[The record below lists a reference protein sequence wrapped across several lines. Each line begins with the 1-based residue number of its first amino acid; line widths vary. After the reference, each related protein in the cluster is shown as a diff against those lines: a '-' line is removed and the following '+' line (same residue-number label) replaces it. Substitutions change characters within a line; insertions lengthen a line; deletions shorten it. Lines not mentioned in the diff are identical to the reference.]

1 MERLVDK
8 TIGAQLFAA
17 TSHDDVP
24 TRAATVIVG
33 GGVLGASIA
42 YHLAEAGRTDVLL
55 LDANVLGSGTT
66 WHAAGLVNG
75 ARATA
80 TLTDLSRFSRGFYEQ
95 LGELSGIDVNWQ
107 RAGSLSLARTDGRVD
122 ELKYQN
128 DVANRNG
135 VDAVWVE
142 PGDVTNHWPLVNP
155 AGVKAGLLIPGD
167 GHINPGYGAVALA
180 KLAHERG
187 VTIREGVAVT
197 EILVTDGR
205 VVGVRT
211 DRGDIE
217 SGDVVLA
224 AGLWSRDL
232 ARTAG
237 ANLPLYAAE
246 HVHVRT
252 GVIDGVVP
260 TLPVLRDLDSSYYLR
275 HEEGRLLV
283 GAFEPDGIPRAVSD
297 IPRDGF
303 AEFPADWAH
312 FDSVRIQAERTVP
325 AIQAAG
331 YDRFL
336 NAPESFTPDAN
347 FLLGETGEVAGL
359 YVAAGMNSQGII
371 FAPGVGRE
379 LASWMIAGSPQ
390 FDASSVDV
398 RRFSRHQANR
408 RYLHDRTRE
417 GLGRLYAMHWPNLQM
432 STARNVRRSPL
443 HERLSAL
450 GAGFGELNGWERANW
465 YEEPGTRPAPVYS
478 YGRASWFPHVAAEH
492 RAVREN
498 VALFDLSPF
507 TKVEVAG
514 PDALAV
520 VQYAFTSNLD
530 VAVGDAVYTLQ
541 LNAGG
546 GIALDGTV
554 TRLAADRFLVVMPSA
569 TQDKT
574 LSILRR
580 AAAGRAAAVFDATAG
595 LATILVTGPRS
606 RDLLSRV
613 SPEDWSDAAQPYLR
627 GREVEIAD
635 GFGYALRVSFTGE
648 LGYELYV
655 SSDLAVNVFDALW
668 QAGADLG
675 VRMAG
680 YYALDTLRSEKGFRH
695 LGHDMGPSDDPRS
708 SGLWFTIDLDKGD
721 FLGRDAIAG
730 STPATMSHRTVYV
743 TIDDPEPVLIHD
755 EAIFRDDEQVGRAL
769 SGNYGHTLGRSV
781 GLAAI
786 DPAVD
791 VKTGTWT
798 IECAGVRFPL
808 TVSTRAFYD
817 PAGERMRG

>member
-8 TIGAQLFAA
+8 TIGAQLFTA

-24 TRAATVIVG
+24 TRAATIVVG

-55 LDANVLGSGTT
+55 LDANGLGSGTT

-95 LGELSGIDVNWQ
+95 LGDLSGIDVNWQ

-122 ELKYQN
+122 ELKYQY

-167 GHINPGYGAVALA
+167 GHINPGYGAIALA

-260 TLPVLRDLDSSYYLR
+260 SLPVLRDLDSSFYLR

-283 GAFEPDGIPRAVSD
+283 GAFEPNGVPRAVSD

-312 FDSVRIQAERTVP
+312 FDSVR
-325 AIQAAG
+325 
-331 YDRFL
+331 
-336 NAPESFTPDAN
+336 
-347 FLLGETGEVAGL
+347 
-359 YVAAGMNSQGII
+359 VAA
-371 FAPGVGRE
+371 
-379 LASWMIAGSPQ
+379 
-390 FDASSVDV
+390 
-398 RRFSRHQANR
+398 
-408 RYLHDRTRE
+408 
-417 GLGRLYAMHWPNLQM
+417 
-432 STARNVRRSPL
+432 
-443 HERLSAL
+443 
-450 GAGFGELNGWERANW
+450 
-465 YEEPGTRPAPVYS
+465 
-478 YGRASWFPHVAAEH
+478 
-492 RAVREN
+492 
-498 VALFDLSPF
+498 
-507 TKVEVAG
+507 
-514 PDALAV
+514 
-520 VQYAFTSNLD
+520 
-530 VAVGDAVYTLQ
+530 
-541 LNAGG
+541 
-546 GIALDGTV
+546 
-554 TRLAADRFLVVMPSA
+554 
-569 TQDKT
+569 
-574 LSILRR
+574 
-580 AAAGRAAAVFDATAG
+580 
-595 LATILVTGPRS
+595 
-606 RDLLSRV
+606 
-613 SPEDWSDAAQPYLR
+613 
-627 GREVEIAD
+627 
-635 GFGYALRVSFTGE
+635 
-648 LGYELYV
+648 
-655 SSDLAVNVFDALW
+655 
-668 QAGADLG
+668 
-675 VRMAG
+675 
-680 YYALDTLRSEKGFRH
+680 
-695 LGHDMGPSDDPRS
+695 
-708 SGLWFTIDLDKGD
+708 
-721 FLGRDAIAG
+721 
-730 STPATMSHRTVYV
+730 
-743 TIDDPEPVLIHD
+743 
-755 EAIFRDDEQVGRAL
+755 
-769 SGNYGHTLGRSV
+769 
-781 GLAAI
+781 
-786 DPAVD
+786 
-791 VKTGTWT
+791 
-798 IECAGVRFPL
+798 
-808 TVSTRAFYD
+808 
-817 PAGERMRG
+817 